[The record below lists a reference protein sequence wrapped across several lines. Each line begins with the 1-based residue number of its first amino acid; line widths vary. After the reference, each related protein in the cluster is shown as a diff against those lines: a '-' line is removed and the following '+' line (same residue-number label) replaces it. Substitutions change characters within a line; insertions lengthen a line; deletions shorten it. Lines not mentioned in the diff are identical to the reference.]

1 MINTIGLGNLSCGI
15 VDLFSSSPQYKTYK
29 IDFELEKTKN
39 TRGLPRT
46 TDPER
51 VEKECPSMSY
61 FFKGMKGDGH
71 MFVEGRD
78 PSTAATLKIL
88 QSTNHQNVNLF
99 YIHPEEVDLQG
110 NIGKNENVA
119 YHVLQEY
126 ARSNLLKNIYLMQVD
141 CIEGALGEVS
151 LINYYDV
158 IKQTISSTIQMVD
171 FFQNTKPVIET
182 RGEESSL
189 TRIGTYGIIDFDKGS
204 ESLFFPLDNIMRKH
218 YYYGINSEDLKSDG
232 SLIKRIREQV
242 KSLKG
247 KDTIATYSVHETTYE
262 QPQVIVVAKTSIIQ
276 ERNNESL

>member
-1 MINTIGLGNLSCGI
+1 LVNVIGLGGFACG
-15 VDLFSSSPQYKTYK
+15 VADHFSDIPQYNTYK
-29 IDFELEKTKN
+29 IDFDLEKTKT
-39 TRGLPRT
+39 TRGLSLHSS
-46 TDPER
+46 PEKIEER
-51 VEKECPSMSY
+51 CPSMNY
-61 FFKGMKGDGH
+61 FFKGMRGLGH

-78 PSTAATLKIL
+78 PATAATLRVL
-88 QSTNHQNVNLF
+88 ESTNHKEVNLF
-99 YIHPEEVDLQG
+99 YIHPEEIDLQG
-110 NIGKNENVA
+110 EVGKNENVA

-141 CIEGALGEVS
+141 CIEKALGEVS

-158 IKQTISSTIQMVD
+158 IKQTISATIQMVD

-189 TRIGTYGIIDFDKGS
+189 TRVGTYGMIDFDKGS

-232 SLIKRIREQV
+232 SLGKKIREQV
-242 KSLKG
+242 ESLKG

-262 QPQVIVVAKTSIIQ
+262 RPQVIVVAKTSIIQ